1 MMGAGHDHS
10 TSQTNERALWWALGL
25 TSTYLVAEVIGGL
38 LTHSLALLS
47 DAAHMLSDVV
57 GLLIALAAMRIA
69 RRVADRRRTFGYY
82 RFEILAAAFNAT
94 VLVVIAAYIL
104 WEAYQRFR
112 NPPDIQSI
120 GMMLVAIIGLLVNL
134 ASMYLLQSGRDR
146 SLNVKG
152 AYLEVWSDM
161 VGSIGVIVAAII
173 IHFTQ
178 WAWLDAVVA
187 AGIGLWV
194 LPRAWLL
201 LKESLNVLLEGIPEG
216 VSLDAIEAALL
227 ATAGVAAIHDLH
239 VWALTSGKNSLTVHV
254 VLAANSEDQ
263 SVLQA
268 VRESLAEKFG
278 IHHSTVQIE
287 AEACDDDKDGVAHFA
302 DAHASHAE
310 EQSHTSNNASK

>member
-1 MMGAGHDHS
+1 MGAGHDHG

-38 LTHSLALLS
+38 ITRSLALLS

-57 GLLIALAAMRIA
+57 GLLIALVAIRIA

-120 GMMLVAIIGLLVNL
+120 GMMAVAIIGLLVNL

-146 SLNVKG
+146 SLNIKG
-152 AYLEVWSDM
+152 AYLEVWGDM
-161 VGSIGVIVAAII
+161 VGSIGVIIAAII

-201 LKESLNVLLEGIPEG
+201 LKESLNVLLEGVPEG
-216 VSLDAIEAALL
+216 VDVDVIEASLL

-254 VLAANSEDQ
+254 VLAANSKEQ
-263 SVLQA
+263 PVLQA
-268 VRESLAEKFG
+268 VRKLLAEEFD
-278 IHHSTVQIE
+278 IHHTTVQIE
-287 AEACDDDKDGVAHFA
+287 AEACEELDEGVAHFA
-302 DAHASHAE
+302 ESQRTVADAPLHSHD
-310 EQSHTSNNASK
+310 QPQ